1 MVLSRRSLVPS
12 LAALVHALVLCVAVP
27 LGAQGP
33 LVAGPVT
40 HVVRGVVFDSVANA
54 PLVGAEMHLA
64 HRDSAGA
71 PYRVRT
77 DFEGRYAFSSI
88 PSGRYVI
95 GFYHEAFDLLGLDA
109 PVQGVDLDA
118 DSVVQMNLSIP
129 SGSVVRMLRCG
140 DAPNGA
146 AANALLAGFVRTAV
160 GRRPVIGATVTATW
174 SAVSTEGGV
183 LRTVPGRSSE
193 TIWAD
198 GMFSACDIPS
208 GVVLNLEVS
217 APGFRAIAGPVTIPE
232 SGVLRQDAL
241 LVDTATSTGPAEVR
255 GRVLTERGLPVTSG
269 RVRIPALGRE
279 GPITDGAFALMDLPA
294 GTWVL
299 ELRAIG
305 IEPRS
310 LLVQAT
316 SRRNATLLVRVSNQA
331 QRLDAVT
338 ILGRADLVIHVLDAV
353 LARHRVASGTVFL
366 PGSPQLMGAQRV
378 TDLLS
383 AARGFTVVGP
393 TDVRARSTSTGERCR
408 KIGVYVNGVRAIEG
422 IEALD
427 ATARPDQVLAVE
439 AYPDLMSAPFEWRT
453 GDGTCAVVAMWT
465 RR

>member
-1 MVLSRRSLVPS
+1 MLLLSRLSVRAV
-12 LAALVHALVLCVAVP
+12 LAGALALSVV
-27 LGAQGP
+27 GP
-33 LVAGPVT
+33 LRAQRPMS
-40 HVVRGVVFDSVANA
+40 HVVRGVVFDSIANA
-54 PLVGAEMHLA
+54 PLIGAEMQLA
-64 HRDSAGA
+64 PRDSAGT
-71 PYRVRT
+71 PYRART
-77 DFEGRYAFSSI
+77 DLEGRYTFTGV
-88 PSGRYVI
+88 PPGRYVI
-95 GFYHEAFDLLGLDA
+95 GFYHEALELLGLDA
-109 PVQGVDLDA
+109 PVQAVDLDA
-118 DSVVQMNLSIP
+118 DSVVQMPMSIP
-129 SGSVVRMLRCG
+129 SGGIVRMLRCG
-140 DAPNGA
+140 DTDDASG
-146 AANALLAGFVRTAV
+146 NALLAGFVRTAA
-160 GRRPVIGATVTATW
+160 GRHPVIGATVTVTW
-174 SAVSTEGGV
+174 SAVSTDAGM
-183 LRTVPGRSSE
+183 LRTVPGRTSE
-193 TIWAD
+193 QIWDD
-198 GMFSACDIPS
+198 GMFSLCGIPS
-208 GVVLNLEVS
+208 GVVLTLDVQ
-217 APGFRAIAGPVTIPE
+217 AAGFRALSGPVTIPE
-232 SGVLRQDAL
+232 SGVLRQDVL
-241 LVDTATSTGPAEVR
+241 MVDTATTTGPAEIR
-255 GRVLTERGLPVTSG
+255 GRLLTERGQPVVSG

-279 GPITDGAFALMDLPA
+279 VSITDGAFTLMDLPV
-294 GTWVL
+294 GTWAM

-310 LLVQAT
+310 MLVQA
-316 SRRNATLLVRVSNQA
+316 SARRNATLLVRVSEQA

-393 TDVRARSTSTGERCR
+393 TDVRARSTTTGERCR